1 MDHRIG
7 LAGAAERRG
16 RKAVQVMI
24 GELEPGMLTG
34 DEQVRWFAE
43 SGEGMG
49 NRTELDGFGTR
60 SNNERNTRLAQLPP
74 WLRRCMCR
82 RSGPS

>member
-34 DEQVRWFAE
+34 DEQVR
-43 SGEGMG
+43 
-49 NRTELDGFGTR
+49 
-60 SNNERNTRLAQLPP
+60 
-74 WLRRCMCR
+74 
-82 RSGPS
+82 